1 MAALD
6 FRDGRLHSFCIRDHA
21 ATTGHS
27 LDCLQHSA
35 ISVQSTRVTYLERT
49 SVNQRACHDPASFRG
64 RNNYW
69 HSKASSLNECQGERG
84 HETGRTGLFIDDVVL
99 LLANIGVNA
108 QDAENTLLGG
118 SVLLR
123 RFFGGYADCGASH

>member
-6 FRDGRLHSFCIRDHA
+6 FRDGWLHSFCIRDHA

-27 LDCLQHSA
+27 LDRLQHSA
-35 ISVQSTRVTYLERT
+35 IPVQSTRANHLERK
-49 SVNQRACHDPASFRG
+49 SVNQRACHDPARFLG
-64 RNNYW
+64 RNHYW
-69 HSKASSLNECQGERG
+69 HSKASSLNECKGERG
-84 HETGRTGLFIDDVVL
+84 HETCWTGLFADDVVL

-118 SVLLR
+118 SVLLWR
-123 RFFGGYADCGASH
+123 VLGGYADCGTSH